1 MCECVLCV
9 CEYACIVLLQ
19 LGIME
24 SLLNVTFQLGLNDQP
39 SEDLEQ
45 SIPCKKKYVHK
56 GPKEGTGKLSIL
68 KRKPNVALA

>member
-1 MCECVLCV
+1 MYVCVR
-9 CEYACIVLLQ
+9 EYACILLLQ

-24 SLLNVTFQLGLNDQP
+24 SLLNVTFRLDLNDQP

-56 GPKEGTGKLSIL
+56 APKEGTSKLGIL
-68 KRKPNVALA
+68 KKKPNVALV